1 MHRVRGRTKH
11 FYCMACMALVAVVT
25 TSCGSEAPTSPTTA
39 DPHSFPRFIMIMEGH
54 ALPEELVI
62 AVGERVTFMNHDRT
76 TYTIAGGRQP
86 STPGCPEIDVVGVL
100 ASGATRDTEPFTA
113 AKTCEFRVSQN
124 QSALLTGQII
134 IR

>member
-1 MHRVRGRTKH
+1 MSRMRGRVTD
-11 FYCMACMALVAVVT
+11 FYCMACIALVAVLSN
-25 TSCGSEAPTSPTTA
+25 SCGSAAPTSPTMA
-39 DPHSFPRFIMIMEGH
+39 DPHTFPRFIMIMEGH
-54 ALPEELVI
+54 AVPEQLMI

-76 TYTIAGGRQP
+76 TYTIAGGPQP
-86 STPGCPEIDVVGVL
+86 SNSGCPEIDVVGVL

>member
-1 MHRVRGRTKH
+1 
-11 FYCMACMALVAVVT
+11 
-25 TSCGSEAPTSPTTA
+25 
-39 DPHSFPRFIMIMEGH
+39 MIMEGR
-54 ALPEELVI
+54 ALPEELMI